1 MNAEGTTRFL
11 RSKTEP
17 LQKIVETANSLL
29 DNDTAVYLPN
39 LKIFVF
45 DLICDR
51 LTDSTKSF
59 NSWKS
64 TPEVWQLFNR
74 TWSLLSE
81 DPTDCQ
87 LRNNHFKKFKFI
99 ELVTTVFGNIIASDE
114 QLLRAVFQAI
124 GPIVENSYVA
134 IEEGSSIE
142 LLLSYTHAISTV
154 KGIDQDSVDLWSGT
168 INHIFQLPYLR
179 VNHKFNKKTTTK
191 FYTEC
196 LVPILNYL
204 TSTSTSTST
213 SSSPSLP
220 SAPSPTVEI
229 FLSIVTKLVSN
240 KDSVP
245 YLNQNV
251 KLLLNDE
258 KLNDKLILYFFKQVI
273 KAHSKNMEICEELYS
288 TITGNEKYAKLA
300 EPLLEQLTSANR
312 TMSTAFIQ
320 QTYEKEYI
328 LSNTSVN
335 WDLLGHLIVL
345 DVDLAIEHG
354 LDILN
359 NVPLKF
365 YETIGD
371 KSVSA
376 FVKGREFTKFIEEVW
391 LNAII
396 HLPHNSKKW
405 TNEDFINIV
414 SKNVDELS
422 TIQLTSVI
430 KKLTEV
436 YDVKVSRTHVTPRL
450 LAIVKGLLKCSN
462 QKIVSIKSSLL
473 ENDNLLKFIE
483 ESWEI
488 RFYLL
493 CLYGRDYQVK
503 REDLVVSANKI
514 PSCYYFF
521 TIFRMKEIN
530 EEVADKLITTV
541 IPKYLTYLQH
551 EANKELNHLVLNLMK
566 RWIVFANN
574 NFDKEQLNQVAE
586 LIFSTVDVKDLVA
599 YFEKYGYV
607 FFEQKEVNNA
617 FISKLIELVS
627 NSKNNEILQLILSIP
642 IQCFPKHLKV
652 KLVDITYD
660 ECISKSPTKIAPKC
674 LSHLLSQPSFRTK
687 VETKF
692 DALLKLLSSNGE
704 KSTLISICT
713 SIWSVHVHGHTES
726 VSKEYI
732 LDSLSKLSK
741 FYKSF
746 KVKKYKSLPIE
757 FEIST
762 ILVSFNYPAAVDQEI
777 SDSLGWIASQY
788 LSSSIQL
795 LKELSSSCNY
805 KDVNQVL
812 NALNK
817 VPRLLNSDVHTAL
830 KEIGLKINLSSSDD
844 ELNLVRS
851 NLFNLSSLLLES
863 NFNNATYLLSLYIA
877 IQTQFKLEDHQILL
891 DNLVNHLQSLK
902 ESDLISIH
910 SLLLQTMERE
920 SNEENVHIF
929 VQLLLSFLNKKL
941 LKKSNSKESTTLI
954 LIGSLS
960 LISSKLELIIQSC
973 SSSDHSV
980 LNILQCLKSCL
991 SEIYWC
997 FDQYSLETTLSLV
1010 SKISKCVERVP
1021 LPEKTY
1027 VLLTQV
1033 MSYTL
1038 LYHRFRLSSRHH
1050 LIMSICISLLEP
1062 LSLKRKLTFPNDL
1075 SSSIEAA
1082 SAYSRL
1088 LGNLCE
1094 PSNKESTSNNK
1105 NGTLNSSSALIKRS
1119 LRKHLPVLLVNFIY
1133 LSLTSNFSNVNV
1145 ETILSGIFKIF
1156 DVLSPIELQLVSS
1169 SLDIPGRTY
1178 YKSLYSNYKANGKW
1192 KDE

>member
-29 DNDTAVYLPN
+29 DNDATVYLPN

-59 NSWKS
+59 SSWKT

-74 TWSLLSE
+74 TWTLLSE
-81 DPTDCQ
+81 DPTDRQ

-99 ELVTTVFGNIIASDE
+99 ELVITVLNNIIASDE

-124 GPIVENSYVA
+124 DLIVQNSYVA
-134 IEEGSSIE
+134 IEESSSIE
-142 LLLSYTHAISTV
+142 LLSSYSHAISTV
-154 KGIDQDSVDLWSGT
+154 KGVDQDSVDLWSGT
-168 INHIFQLPYLR
+168 INHIYQLPYLR

-196 LVPILNYL
+196 LIPVLNYL
-204 TSTSTSTST
+204 TSIP
-213 SSSPSLP
+213 SSSPS
-220 SAPSPTVEI
+220 APSQTVEV
-229 FLSIVTKLVSN
+229 FVSIVTKIVSN

-258 KLNDKLILYFFKQVI
+258 ALNDRSILYFYKQVI

-288 TITGNEKYAKLA
+288 TITGHEKYSKLA

-312 TMSTAFIQ
+312 TMSTSFIQ

-328 LSNTSVN
+328 LTNSSVN

-365 YETIGD
+365 YTTIGD
-371 KSVSA
+371 KIVSA

-396 HLPHNSKKW
+396 HSPHHSKKW

-414 SKNVDELS
+414 SKNIDELS

-462 QKIVSIKSSLL
+462 QKIVAIKSSLL
-473 ENDNLLKFIE
+473 ENDNSLKFIE

-493 CLYGRDYQVK
+493 CLYGKDYQVK
-503 REDLVVSANKI
+503 REDLVVSASKI
-514 PSCYYFF
+514 PSCYYFY

-551 EANKELNHLVLNLMK
+551 ESNKESNHMVLNLMK
-566 RWIVFANN
+566 RWIAFANN
-574 NFDKEQLNQVAE
+574 NFDKEQLNQVIE

-599 YFEKYGYV
+599 YFEKYGYI
-607 FFEQKEVNNA
+607 FFEQKEINNA
-617 FISKLIELVS
+617 LISKLIELLS
-627 NSKNNEILQLILSIP
+627 NSRNKENLQLILSIP

-660 ECISKSPTKIAPKC
+660 ECISKTTTNIAPTC
-674 LSHLLSQPSFRTK
+674 LNHLLSQPSFRTK

-692 DALLKLLSSNGE
+692 DALLKLLSSNGDKE
-704 KSTLISICT
+704 TLITICT
-713 SIWSVHVHGHTES
+713 SIWSVHVHSHTEPI
-726 VSKEYI
+726 SKEYI

-741 FYKSF
+741 FYKSL

-762 ILVSFNYPAAVDQEI
+762 IIVSFNYPATVDQEI

-795 LKELSSSCNY
+795 LKQLSLLENY
-805 KDVNQVL
+805 KDVNQIL

-817 VPRLLNSDVHTAL
+817 VPSLLNSDVHTAL
-830 KEIGLKINLSSSDD
+830 KDFGLKISLSPSGY
-844 ELNLVRS
+844 ELNLARS
-851 NLFNLSSLLLES
+851 NLFSLSSMLLES

-877 IQTQFKLEDHQILL
+877 IQTEFKLESYQELL
-891 DNLVNHLQSLK
+891 DNLVNHLQSLQ

-910 SLLLQTMERE
+910 SLLLYTMERDA
-920 SNEENVHIF
+920 NEDNVHIF
-929 VQLLLSFLNKKL
+929 IQLLLCFLNKKI
-941 LKKSNSKESTTLI
+941 LKKTNNKESTTLI
-954 LIGSLS
+954 LTGSLS
-960 LISSKLELIIQSC
+960 LILTKLDLIMHSC
-973 SSSDHSV
+973 SGSNHSV
-980 LNILQCLKSCL
+980 LNILQSIKNCL
-991 SEIYWC
+991 SEVYWC

-1010 SKISKCVERVP
+1010 SKIIKCVEQVP

-1033 MSYTL
+1033 MSYIL

-1062 LSLKRKLTFPNDL
+1062 LSLKRKLNFPNDL
-1075 SSSIEAA
+1075 SSSIESA

-1094 PSNKESTSNNK
+1094 PSNKESTNSNK